1 MFQIQI
7 TSIILLT
14 QIDDIQPDADRARK
28 SSETLPIYQVH
39 KFCLVKKKKSL
50 DLQIYSRIGKT
61 MKKLY
66 WILNTFVNTS
76 ALVIFWFL

>member
-7 TSIILLT
+7 TSIISLT
-14 QIDDIQPDADRARK
+14 RIDDMQVWTNCAQDADPARK
-28 SSETLPIYQVH
+28 TSETRPIYQVC

-50 DLQIYSRIGKT
+50 DRQIYSRIGKT

-66 WILNTFVNTS
+66 
-76 ALVIFWFL
+76 